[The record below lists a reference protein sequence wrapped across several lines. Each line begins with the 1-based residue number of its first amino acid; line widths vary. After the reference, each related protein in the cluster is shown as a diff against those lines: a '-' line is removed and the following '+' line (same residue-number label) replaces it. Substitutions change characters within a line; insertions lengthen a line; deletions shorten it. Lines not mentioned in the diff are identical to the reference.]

1 MLDEVGDVGFQLQ
14 VLCHLAERRSQGRIA
29 QTARALAII
38 IRSPLRQSRMPGD
51 LRALMSFSCSEAR
64 RFVTAWRQAAAG
76 DNPIELG
83 RRPIAVPGHA
93 STCDASKT
101 AAQPVLVFDARLLSM
116 SAPISATTTQGPSP
130 TYLPVRQD
138 WLDRRSEPIL
148 EPDLPIVD
156 PHHHLWDRP
165 GWRYL
170 LDELLADI
178 GSGHNII
185 ATVFVQAR
193 AMHRATG
200 PVEMQ
205 PVGETEFVNGVAAM
219 SASGIYGRTRVCAGI
234 VGHADLTLGG
244 RVEPVLIAHLR
255 AGGDRFRGIRHITA
269 WDADASIRNPA
280 YSPPPQLLGDVVFR
294 EGFAVLGRLGLS
306 FDAWLYHPQID
317 ELADLGHA
325 FPQTRIVLDHV
336 GGPIGIGTYVGS
348 RNEVFASWT
357 ASIKALSAAPNV
369 AVKLGGLGMRMGGFG
384 FHDEAEPPS
393 SATLAA
399 AWRPY
404 VETCIEAFGTSR
416 CMFESN
422 FPVDKGS
429 YSYAVFWNAC
439 KLLAKG
445 ASRSEQ
451 ADLFAGTAA
460 RFYRL
465 DPIG

>member
-1 MLDEVGDVGFQLQ
+1 
-14 VLCHLAERRSQGRIA
+14 
-29 QTARALAII
+29 
-38 IRSPLRQSRMPGD
+38 
-51 LRALMSFSCSEAR
+51 MSTPSS
-64 RFVTAWRQAAAG
+64 
-76 DNPIELG
+76 
-83 RRPIAVPGHA
+83 
-93 STCDASKT
+93 S
-101 AAQPVLVFDARLLSM
+101 
-116 SAPISATTTQGPSP
+116 PSP

-138 WLDRRSEPIL
+138 WLDRRTEPIL
-148 EPDLPIVD
+148 EPALPIVD

-193 AMHRATG
+193 AMVRATG
-200 PVEMQ
+200 PVEMR

-219 SASGIYGRTRVCAGI
+219 SASGVYGKTKVCAGI

-244 RVEPVLIAHLR
+244 RVEPVLAALMR

-269 WDADASIRNPA
+269 WDGDESVRNPA
-280 YSPPPQLLGDVVFR
+280 YSPPPNLLADKAFR

-306 FDAWLYHPQID
+306 FDAWLYHPQIK
-317 ELADLGHA
+317 ELADLARA
-325 FPQTRIVLDHV
+325 FPEAKIVLNHV
-336 GGPIGIGTYVGS
+336 GGPIGIGAYAGK
-348 RNEVFASWT
+348 REEVFAAW
-357 ASIKALSAAPNV
+357 AAGVKALAACQN
-369 AVKLGGLGMRMGGFG
+369 ACVKIGGLGMRMGGFG
-384 FHDEAEPPS
+384 FHEAAQPPS
-393 SATLAA
+393 SETLAA

-404 VETCIEAFGTSR
+404 VETCIEAFGPSR

-429 YSYAVFWNAC
+429 YIYPVFWNAC

-445 ASRSEQ
+445 ASDAEK
-451 ADLFAGTAA
+451 AHLFAGVAT

-465 DPIG
+465 DLTD